1 MKVEARVSHLSL
13 SDKAYN
19 LIKEKLIS
27 CDEGEYLSIREMSE
41 QIGMSYTPVREAFQR
56 LAKEGLLEQVPKLG
70 FFVRRIDIRRI
81 SEIFQVRECLEL
93 FVLERVFD
101 KLTPNDLET
110 LSSYVDGQTE
120 QLAKGDIRQY
130 ITLDEQ
136 FHLLPFQLYGNSYL
150 TRLIQNVRQEYLIC
164 SIKIATCKSHEA
176 IEEHRQMIAHMR
188 SKDKAATL
196 ETLRSHIRNAE
207 ERMKAGYISL

>member
-1 MKVEARVSHLSL
+1 MQSDRVSPTKLEARVSHLSL

-101 KLTPNDLET
+101 KRTRNTAGRSVTHSDTLTK
-110 LSSYVDGQTE
+110 Q
-120 QLAKGDIRQY
+120 R
-130 ITLDEQ
+130 
-136 FHLLPFQLYGNSYL
+136 HPFRWHCSLIFASRTMPKTQNPGASCRRGMS
-150 TRLIQNVRQEYLIC
+150 TR
-164 SIKIATCKSHEA
+164 
-176 IEEHRQMIAHMR
+176 
-188 SKDKAATL
+188 AATFTGIQFL
-196 ETLRSHIRNAE
+196 ATARSAVVVSNAFSTP
-207 ERMKAGYISL
+207 KASWGRPR